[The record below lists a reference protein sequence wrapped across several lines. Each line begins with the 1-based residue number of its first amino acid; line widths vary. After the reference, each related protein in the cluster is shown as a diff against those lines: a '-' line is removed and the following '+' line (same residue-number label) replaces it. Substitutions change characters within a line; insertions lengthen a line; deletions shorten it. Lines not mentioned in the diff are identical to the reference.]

1 MLEQR
6 KCCGELCKIFD
17 CSLDEIAEYK
27 TET

>member
-6 KCCGELCKIFD
+6 KFCGELCKIFD
-17 CSLDEIAEYK
+17 CSLDDIVEYK